1 VGRRAWNQ
9 IAPLVGGV
17 ALALVIRALVL
28 ETFYVPSESM
38 LSTLLVGDHVFVN
51 KFVYGARIPGTD
63 IRLPALR
70 EPRRGDVIVFDLG
83 RKGGDICPLDRC
95 PDYPGDAFIKRLIG
109 LPGDSVEVSSRGV
122 WLNDEKLESRDSGTT
137 FQNERG
143 FEMRVL
149 EEELPSALGVCRH
162 VALDH
167 PLAPGQHLA
176 RVEVPP
182 GHFLAM
188 GDNRDES
195 NDSRG
200 WGFVPM
206 EDVRGPAFLIYWSW
220 NNRESWLAMLNPWT
234 WIKLLW
240 SETRW
245 ERFGGSLSC
254 VSD

>member
-1 VGRRAWNQ
+1 M
-9 IAPLVGGV
+9 GGV

-51 KFVYGARIPGTD
+51 KFVYGAKLPGTE

-95 PDYPGDAFIKRLIG
+95 PDYPSDAFIKRLVG
-109 LPGDSVEVSSRGV
+109 LPGDTLEVNARGV
-122 WLNDEKLESRDSGTT
+122 WLNDQKLELEDTGQLFTNEHGYELRAFSETLPS
-137 FQNERG
+137 ERG
-143 FEMRVL
+143 
-149 EEELPSALGVCRH
+149 SCRH

-167 PLAPGQHLA
+167 PLSPGQQLA
-176 RVEVPP
+176 RVVVPE
-182 GHFLAM
+182 GHFFAM

-206 EDVRGPAFLIYWSW
+206 QNVRGPAFLIYWSW
-220 NNRESWLAMLNPWT
+220 NNRESWASMLNPWT
-234 WIKLLW
+234 WIKLLAG
-240 SETRW
+240 ETRW
-245 ERFGGSLSC
+245 SRFGDSLSC